1 MFYLFTLFI
10 CEKKHYETI
19 NYRLTMKNFY
29 LNLFGL
35 TSLIVILAINTTALA
50 KLDDNLVLSKQD
62 TTNLMRIQKHL
73 NSSKTVKSRFLQV
86 SSNGE
91 YAEGQI
97 FIQRPG
103 RLRLVYDS
111 PNPLLVIADGKH
123 ISFIDR
129 KIDTA
134 TTLYLNMTP
143 AGLMLQE
150 SIGFFG
156 KDVIVTS
163 VKQTPGVVRVGL
175 FNANEPD
182 SGSIELIFSDQP
194 IELRKWVV
202 TDSQGIKTTVSLLG
216 PVFDVILNPKLFTYT
231 PKLNKMF
238 GDN

>member
-1 MFYLFTLFI
+1 M
-10 CEKKHYETI
+10 
-19 NYRLTMKNFY
+19 N
-29 LNLFGL
+29 NLIIHFFGL
-35 TSLIVILAINTTALA
+35 ICLTISLTLDTTAAA
-50 KLDDNLVLSKQD
+50 KLANNLVLSKQD
-62 TTNLMRIQKHL
+62 TTSLMRIQKHL
-73 NSSKTVKSRFLQV
+73 NSSKTIKARFLQV

-103 RLRLVYDS
+103 RLRIIYDDPS
-111 PNPLLVIADGKH
+111 PLLVIADGKH

-143 AGLMLQE
+143 ASLMLRE

-163 VKQTPGVVRVGL
+163 IHQTPGVFRVGL
-175 FNANEPD
+175 LNAKEPD
-182 SGSIELIFSDQP
+182 AGSIELIFSDRP
-194 IELRKWVV
+194 IELRKWAV
-202 TDSQGIKTTVSLLG
+202 TDGQGIKTTVSLLG
-216 PVFDVILNPKLFTYT
+216 PTFDLTLSPDLFIYT
-231 PKLNKMF
+231 PKNNEVF

>member
-1 MFYLFTLFI
+1 M
-10 CEKKHYETI
+10 
-19 NYRLTMKNFY
+19 N
-29 LNLFGL
+29 NLIIHFFGL
-35 TSLIVILAINTTALA
+35 ICLTISLTLDTTAAA
-50 KLDDNLVLSKQD
+50 KLANNLVLSKQD
-62 TTNLMRIQKHL
+62 TTSLMRIQKHL
-73 NSSKTVKSRFLQV
+73 NSSKTIKARFLQV

-103 RLRLVYDS
+103 RLRIIYDDPS
-111 PNPLLVIADGKH
+111 PLLVIADGKH

-143 AGLMLQE
+143 ASLMLRE

-163 VKQTPGVVRVGL
+163 IHQTPGVFRVGL
-175 FNANEPD
+175 LNAKEPD
-182 SGSIELIFSDQP
+182 AGSIELIFSDRP

-202 TDSQGIKTTVSLLG
+202 TDAQGIKTTVSLLG
-216 PVFDVILNPKLFTYT
+216 PTFDLTLSPDLFIYT
-231 PKLNKMF
+231 PKNNEVF